1 MLQNTHKSH
10 IKIVTYDNENDVL
23 LLQITSNL
31 GNLTEL
37 VVDAHSFTAWENG
50 DLIQRC
56 FPEFD
61 LVTRELMISG
71 TDPMTQTDVFG
82 IPGGLPW

>member
-1 MLQNTHKSH
+1 MLDTHKSH
-10 IKIVTYDNENDVL
+10 IKIVTYDNEHGVVA
-23 LLQITSNL
+23 LQITSNL
-31 GNLTEL
+31 GNITNL
-37 VVDAHSFTAWENG
+37 VVDAYSFTAWAER

-71 TDPMTQTDVFG
+71 MDPEMQAEIFG
-82 IPGGLPW
+82 